1 MLFYI
6 LFTDENDF
14 NGVSGERLIKPFTD
28 KAVKHAAVGELLPD
42 RCYNMIFNLTKEVY
56 NKFISAYT

>member
-14 NGVSGERLIKPFTD
+14 NGVAGERLIKPFTG
-28 KAVKHAAVGELLPD
+28 KAVKHAAAGELLPD
-42 RCYNMIFNLTKEVY
+42 RCYNIVIFNLPK
-56 NKFISAYT
+56 